1 MTQSRKKKS
10 LVAALAVFLS
20 LLLTAMVLFLVH
32 LIREFL
38 ANLPPW

>member
-1 MTQSRKKKS
+1 MTQSRKKKA

-20 LLLTAMVLFLVH
+20 LLLTAMVLFLVQ